1 MNTPFVPPGVKVLE
15 VSELTQ
21 AIKGV
26 LEDGFANFWVAGEI
40 SGCKRHESGHVY
52 LTLKDDRAQI
62 KAVLWRS
69 VMPRLRFEPKNGLA
83 IVARGRLDVYAPH
96 GEYKLVIEQMFPQ
109 GIGALELAF
118 QQLREKLFSLGYFE
132 PRRKKPLP
140 RMPRRIALVTSP
152 TGAAV
157 RDMLEVLV
165 VRWPAAEVVVCP
177 VRVQGDGAAAE
188 IAAAVGYLNRMHA
201 GGLLAIDVMIVGRGG
216 GSLEDLWAFNEEALA
231 TAIFASRIPVV
242 SAVGHETDVTIADLV
257 ADHRGLTPTHA
268 ATLVVPDRQELLS
281 GLRNLEGRLYE
292 GARRAVDRAR
302 EQVSN
307 LASRQA
313 FRLPLDRIHDHER
326 RLDDWSERLSRSGGG
341 RLQRAKERV
350 DALTAR
356 LDALSPLNTLSRGYS
371 VTQDE
376 NGAVVRDA
384 ASVRRGDRVTT
395 RLHRGR
401 IVCRVEEAE
410 RE

>member
-1 MNTPFVPPGVKVLE
+1 VV
-15 VSELTQ
+15 
-21 AIKGV
+21 
-26 LEDGFANFWVAGEI
+26 
-40 SGCKRHESGHVY
+40 
-52 LTLKDDRAQI
+52 
-62 KAVLWRS
+62 
-69 VMPRLRFEPKNGLA
+69 PRLRFEAKNGLA
-83 IVARGRLDVYAPH
+83 VVAHGRLDVYAPH

-140 RMPRRIALVTSP
+140 KMPRRIALVTSP

-165 VRWPAAEVVVCP
+165 GRWPAAEVVVYP

-188 IAAAVGYLNRMHA
+188 IAAAVAHLNRLHA
-201 GGLLAIDVMIVGRGG
+201 GNKLAVDVMIVGRGG
-216 GSLEDLWAFNEEALA
+216 GSLEDLWAFNEEVLA
-231 TAIFASRIPVV
+231 AAIFASRIPVV

-268 ATLVVPDRQELLS
+268 ATIVVPDRQELLT
-281 GLRNLEGRLYE
+281 GLRNLEGQLHE
-292 GARRAVDRAR
+292 CVRRAVERVR
-302 EQVSN
+302 ERVAE
-307 LASRQA
+307 LASRRA
-313 FRLPLDRIHDHER
+313 FRLPLDRIREHER
-326 RLDDWSERLSRSGGG
+326 RLDDWSERLERAG
-341 RLQRAKERV
+341 RQRLERCQRAIE
-350 DALTAR
+350 AFSAR
-356 LDALSPLNTLSRGYS
+356 LNGLSPLNILARGYS
-371 VTQDE
+371 VTQDG
-376 NGAVVRDA
+376 NGAVLRDA
-384 ASVRRGDRVTT
+384 ANLRLGDTVST

>member
-1 MNTPFVPPGVKVLE
+1 MNRPFLPSGVKVLQ

-26 LEDGFANFWVAGEI
+26 LEEGFANFWVAGEI
-40 SGCKRHESGHVY
+40 TGCKRHASGHVY
-52 LTLKDDRAQI
+52 LCLKDERAQI

-69 VMPRLRFEPKNGLA
+69 VMPRLRFEAKNGLA
-83 IVARGRLDVYAPH
+83 VVARGRLDVYAPH

-140 RMPRRIALVTSP
+140 KMPRRIALVTSP

-165 VRWPAAEVVVCP
+165 GRWPTAELVVYP

-188 IAAAVGYLNRMHA
+188 IAAAVGHLNRLHT
-201 GGLLAIDVMIVGRGG
+201 GGLLATDVMIVGRGG
-216 GSLEDLWAFNEEALA
+216 GSLEDLWAFNEEILA

-257 ADHRGLTPTHA
+257 ADHRALTPTHA
-268 ATLVVPDRQELLS
+268 ATAVVPDRQELLA
-281 GLRNLEGRLYE
+281 GLRGLEGRLHE
-292 GARRAVDRAR
+292 CARRAVERAYGR
-302 EQVSN
+302 VDD
-307 LASRQA
+307 LAARRA
-313 FRLPLDRIHDHER
+313 FRLPLDRIREQER
-326 RLDDWSERLSRSGGG
+326 WLDDWSERLHRAGRGRVQRSTD
-341 RLQRAKERV
+341 RV

-356 LDALSPLNTLSRGYS
+356 LDALSPLNILARGYS

-384 ASVRRGDRVTT
+384 ANLGRGDVVKT
-395 RLHRGR
+395 RLHRGQ

>member
-1 MNTPFVPPGVKVLE
+1 MNSPFLPAGVKVLQ

-26 LEDGFANFWVAGEI
+26 LEEGFANFWVAGEI
-40 SGCKRHESGHVY
+40 SGCRRHESGHVY
-52 LTLKDDRAQI
+52 LTLKDEQAQI

-69 VMPRLRFEPKNGLA
+69 VVPRLRFEPKNGLA
-83 IVARGRLDVYAPH
+83 VVARGRLDVYAPH

-118 QQLREKLFSLGYFE
+118 QQLREKLFSQGYFE

-157 RDMLEVLV
+157 RDMLEVLFG
-165 VRWPAAEVVVCP
+165 RWPAAEVVVCP

-188 IAAAVGYLNRMHA
+188 IAAAVAHLNRLHA

-216 GSLEDLWAFNEEALA
+216 GSLEDLWAFNEEILA
-231 TAIFASRIPVV
+231 TAIFASGIPVV
-242 SAVGHETDVTIADLV
+242 SAVGHETDVTLADLV
-257 ADHRGLTPTHA
+257 ADHRALTPTHA
-268 ATLVVPDRQELLS
+268 ATAVVPDRQELLT
-281 GLRNLEGRLYE
+281 GLRNAEGRLHE
-292 GARRAVDRAR
+292 CIRRAVERAR
-302 EQVSN
+302 ERVVD
-307 LASRQA
+307 LASRRV
-313 FRLPLDRIHDHER
+313 FRLPLDRIREHER
-326 RLDDWSERLSRSGGG
+326 RLDDWSDRLARAG
-341 RLQRAKERV
+341 RGREQRARERV
-350 DALTAR
+350 ESLATR
-356 LDALSPLNTLSRGYS
+356 LDGLSPLNILARGYS

-376 NGAVVRDA
+376 KSAVVRDA
-384 ASVRRGDRVTT
+384 GSLRRGDKVTT

>member
-1 MNTPFVPPGVKVLE
+1 MNKSLLPPGVKVLQ

-26 LEDGFANFWVAGEI
+26 LEEGFANFWVGGEI
-40 SGCKRHESGHVY
+40 TGCKRHESGHVY

-69 VMPRLRFEPKNGLA
+69 VVPRLRFEPKNGLA
-83 IVARGRLDVYAPH
+83 VVARGRLDVYAPH

-132 PRRKKPLP
+132 PKRKKPLP

-157 RDMLEVLV
+157 RDMLEVLIG
-165 VRWPAAEVVVCP
+165 RWPAAEVVVCP
-177 VRVQGDGAAAE
+177 VRVQGEGAAAE
-188 IAAAVGYLNRMHA
+188 IAAAVVHLNRLHA
-201 GGLLAIDVMIVGRGG
+201 GNLLAIDVMIVGRGG
-216 GSLEDLWAFNEEALA
+216 GSLEDLWAFNEEVLA
-231 TAIFASRIPVV
+231 AAIFASRIPVV

-257 ADHRGLTPTHA
+257 ADYRALTPTHA
-268 ATLVVPDRQELLS
+268 ATAVVSDRQELVT
-281 GLRNLEGRLYE
+281 GLRSIEGRLHE
-292 GARRAVDRAR
+292 CVRRAVDRAR
-302 EQVSN
+302 ERVDD
-307 LASRQA
+307 LGSRRA
-313 FRLPLDRIHDHER
+313 FRLPLDHVREHER
-326 RLDDWSERLSRSGGG
+326 RLDDWSERLKRAGQG
-341 RLQRAKERV
+341 RLERARERAE
-350 DALTAR
+350 ALTAR
-356 LDALSPLNTLSRGYS
+356 LDALSPLNILARGYS

-384 ASVRRGDRVTT
+384 GTLRQGDVVRT
-395 RLHRGR
+395 RLHSGR
-401 IVCRVEEAE
+401 LVCRVEETE

>member
-1 MNTPFVPPGVKVLE
+1 MNAPFLPSGVKVLQ
-15 VSELTQ
+15 VGELTQ

-26 LEDGFANFWVAGEI
+26 LEEGFANFWVEGEI
-40 SGCKRHESGHVY
+40 SGCKRHASGHLY
-52 LTLKDDRAQI
+52 LTLKDECAQI

-69 VMPRLRFEPKNGLA
+69 VVPRLRFEPKNGLA
-83 IVARGRLDVYAPH
+83 VVVRGRLDVYAPH
-96 GEYKLVIEQMFPQ
+96 GEYKLVIEQMLPQ

-157 RDMLEVLV
+157 RDMVQVLIG
-165 VRWPAAEVVVCP
+165 RWPAAEVVVCP

-188 IAAAVGYLNRMHA
+188 IAAAVAHLNRLHVD
-201 GGLLAIDVMIVGRGG
+201 GRLAIDVMIVGRGG
-216 GSLEDLWAFNEEALA
+216 GSLEDLWAFNEEVLA
-231 TAIFASRIPVV
+231 AAIFASRIPVV

-257 ADHRGLTPTHA
+257 ADHRALTPTHA
-268 ATLVVPDRQELLS
+268 ATAVVPDRQELLS
-281 GLRNLEGRLYE
+281 GLRNFEGRLHDC
-292 GARRAVDRAR
+292 ARRALDRAR
-302 EQVSN
+302 ERVDD
-307 LASRQA
+307 LASRRA
-313 FRLPLDRIHDHER
+313 FRLPLERIREHER
-326 RLDDWSERLSRSGGG
+326 RLDDWSERLERAGSG
-341 RLQRAKERV
+341 RLQRAQEHVKS
-350 DALTAR
+350 LTAR
-356 LDALSPLNTLSRGYS
+356 LDGLSPLNILARGYS
-371 VTQDE
+371 VTQDV

-384 ASVRRGDRVTT
+384 ANLRPGNLVTS

-401 IVCRVEEAE
+401 IACRVEGVE